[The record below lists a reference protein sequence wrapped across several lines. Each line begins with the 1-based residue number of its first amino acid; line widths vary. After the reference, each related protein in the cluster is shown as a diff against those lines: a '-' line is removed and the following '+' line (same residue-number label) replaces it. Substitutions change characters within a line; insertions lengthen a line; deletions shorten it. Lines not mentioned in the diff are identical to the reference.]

1 MSMQDDALGISC
13 PICHAPVDI
22 QCVRIVWDAKDGQYI
37 PRLIQRFEAHGKRV
51 RAFEKF
57 RYEGSDDQ

>member
-13 PICHAPVDI
+13 PICHAPVDV
-22 QCVRIVWDAKDGQYI
+22 QCVRIVWEAKWGMYVPSLVLRDE
-37 PRLIQRFEAHGKRV
+37 PHGKRV

-57 RYEGSDDQ
+57 RYKGE